1 MSTEK
6 GHFSTPLYSTI
17 KEDNLDLQWPR
28 SVQVYSKM
36 AREDA
41 QVRSIL
47 QAMTLPIIRTGWR
60 IRPNGADPEI
70 VKMVAE
76 DLGLEIEGEEVDT
89 PTKSKGKVDFKSH
102 LGWALKSLVFGHMYF
117 EKVYSD
123 GSDGPQRLGKLAP
136 RMPDTIHKIN
146 VAPDGGLE
154 SIEQKPPFVATG
166 NSPYKGPITLEVGR
180 LLVYLNDPQTS
191 DWLGTS
197 VLRAAYKHWVLK
209 DKLLRLEASIL
220 ERNGMG
226 YPVYESSG
234 NGSPKEQREEIKRGA
249 DISKTMRAG
258 TLAGAGIPNGAKLSL
273 LGVSGTTVSPREAIN
288 YHDSQI
294 ARTALAHA
302 LNLEGKGGSYALAEV
317 QMELFLQG
325 LQTIAEQHAAV
336 ANNYL
341 VPDMVEKYTGQ
352 TDVLCPLV
360 VFDTI
365 GSKQKITVSEFIQ
378 AVQAKVIIMDHSTEE
393 WFRRTNQIPA
403 KELSREEVEQLIS
416 ENKQSEAQQTP
427 PPPPA
432 DENTQPPTDN
442 EENP

>member
-6 GHFSTPLYSTI
+6 GHFSSPVYSTI
-17 KEDNLDLQWPR
+17 KEDNLDLNWPR
-28 SVQVYSKM
+28 SVQVYAKM

-47 QAMTLPIIRTGWR
+47 RAMTLPIIRTGWR
-60 IRPNGADPEI
+60 VRPNGADPEL

-89 PTKSKGKVDFKSH
+89 PTKSKGKVDFKAH
-102 LGWALKSLVFGHMYF
+102 LEWALKSLIFGHMYF

-123 GSDGPQRLGKLAP
+123 GSDGPQRLVKLAP

-154 SIEQKPPFVATG
+154 SIEQKPPFVAQG

-180 LLVYLNDPQTS
+180 LLVYINDAQTS

-226 YPVYESSG
+226 YPVYEASG
-234 NGSPKEQREEIKRGA
+234 NGSPKEQRDEINKGTQ
-249 DISKTMRAG
+249 ISRTMRAG
-258 TLAGAGIPNGAKLSL
+258 NLAGAGIPNGAKLSL

-336 ANNYL
+336 VNNYL
-341 VPDMVEKYTGQ
+341 VPDMVEKYTGE
-352 TDVLCPLV
+352 TDALCPLV

-378 AVQAKVIIMDHSTEE
+378 AVQSKVIIMDHATEE

-403 KELSREEVEQLIS
+403 KELSREEVEKIIS
-416 ENKQSEAQQTP
+416 ENKQSEEQQ
-427 PPPPA
+427 PPPA
-432 DENTQPPTDN
+432 PSTDENTQPPDN
-442 EENP
+442 EENQQ